1 MSDDTADG
9 GYVSFFVIPG
19 NALKSLSD
27 ELQIVMGE
35 QASKETMERYGY
47 RCGEGLVRSIGFE
60 CDDLEEFQEMMPGI
74 MIETG
79 LGRTRSL
86 KVEGDFIVIEFEDS
100 VEANA
105 MGKSEIPSC
114 NFTRGYLS
122 GVVSALFK
130 RNYDCVEEMCICK
143 GDEVCLHK
151 LTPSKQDIRP
161 EAESIEESDQA
172 FELDT
177 ATSYLVKEEAPDVS
191 YKIFMD
197 YVTHG
202 HQGLCI
208 TRDFPAKVR
217 KKFNMEKTPI
227 IWLST
232 SDTENTVAPQNLSA
246 LFYQIENFLKQSE
259 NGIIMLSG
267 MEYLISHN
275 TYQSVLKFV
284 QLLNEQIAIRD
295 SILIVPLSPLTLDE
309 KDLKMIERELET
321 YETS

>member
-1 MSDDTADG
+1 MDDADS

-19 NALKSLSD
+19 DALKSLSD

-35 QASKETMERYGY
+35 IPSRETMERYGY
-47 RCGEGLVRSIGFE
+47 RCGEGLVKSIGFE

-86 KVEGDFIVIEFEDS
+86 KMDGDTILIDFEDS

-105 MGKSEIPSC
+105 MGSSDVPNC

-122 GVVSALFK
+122 GVVSSLFDK
-130 RNYDCVEEMCICK
+130 RYDCVEETCICK
-143 GDEVCLHK
+143 GDELCLHK
-151 LTPSKQDIRP
+151 LTISKDDIQP
-161 EAESIEESDQA
+161 LAESIEQSDQA
-172 FELDT
+172 FTLET

-191 YKIFMD
+191 YKIFKD

-217 KKFNMEKTPI
+217 KKFDLQKTPI

-246 LFYQIENFLKQSE
+246 LFYQIENFLKKSE
-259 NGIIMLSG
+259 NGIIILSG

-275 TYQSVLKFV
+275 SYQSVLKFV
-284 QLLNEQIAIRD
+284 QLLNEQIAIKD

-321 YETS
+321 FDC

>member
-1 MSDDTADG
+1 MDDDG
-9 GYVSFFVIPG
+9 TVSFFVIPG
-19 NALKSLSD
+19 DALKSLSD
-27 ELQIVMGE
+27 ELQIILGE
-35 QASKETMERYGY
+35 DPSKETMERYGF

-60 CDDLEEFQEMMPGI
+60 CEDLDEFQETMPGI

-86 KVEGDFIVIEFEDS
+86 KLIGDQIIIEFEDS

-105 MGKSEIPSC
+105 MGKGDVPSC
-114 NFTRGYLS
+114 NFTRGYLA
-122 GVVSALFK
+122 GVVSTLFNK
-130 RNYDCVEEMCICK
+130 IYECVEETCICK
-143 GDEVCLHK
+143 GDELCTHK
-151 LTPSKQDIRP
+151 LTLSSQDIKP
-161 EAESIEESDQA
+161 EAESVEQSDLEY
-172 FELDT
+172 ELET
-177 ATSYLVKEEAPDVS
+177 ATSYLVKEEAPDIS
-191 YKIFMD
+191 YKIFKD

-217 KKFNMEKTPI
+217 KKFDLQKTPI

-246 LFYQIENFLKQSE
+246 LFYQIENFLKKSE
-259 NGIIMLSG
+259 NGIIILSG

-275 TYQSVLKFV
+275 SYQSVLKFV

-321 YETS
+321 WQN